1 MERALL
7 SSSTM
12 AIMRRCESGYRSPF
26 HSFNCFHSIATL
38 LRMEQKGRPEYTPTL
53 QALLRMLQGDQTPKD
68 SNSSQDGQVESAL
81 LNALLSLREKPNFDE
96 IVSTSNDS
104 SQTLAH
110 LSVLYGYK
118 SLLER
123 LVEWRIDLTV
133 ADISGLTA
141 LHCAYLKEDR
151 ESIRILLSWG
161 ASSSIEDRLGRRP
174 RDLLPEGSDLADLP
188 DEEIGIREGTP
199 PIVHPKDYEIAL
211 GEQYAVLEAEEG
223 HGNDSGHGG
232 SDSGSDASDASSNNG
247 EDEDGMGLGLSTLE
261 PGPSNSN
268 VSTLDVMNELLV
280 SKKSRKKSGPRLIP
294 DTPHDPAISTVA
306 KKLQDTEAESSVID
320 FLCNDVFPDGTISLA
335 ALKAPMTAE
344 EITKFQVA
352 PGAEKY
358 RGLLVRERE
367 VLNCRLCPED
377 NKLEFKDPEEALHH
391 ITKDHFDM
399 GYSCDCGW

>member
-12 AIMRRCESGYRSPF
+12 AITSRCESGYRSPF
-26 HSFNCFHSIATL
+26 HSLNCFHSITTL
-38 LRMEQKGRPEYTPTL
+38 LRMEEKGRPEYTPS
-53 QALLRMLQGDQTPKD
+53 LRAVLIMLRGDHAPRD
-68 SNSSQDGQVESAL
+68 SNNSQAGQVEPAVVD
-81 LNALLSLREKPNFDE
+81 ALLSLSEKPNFDD

-110 LSVLYGYK
+110 LSVLYGYI

-151 ESIRILLSWG
+151 KSIRILLSGG
-161 ASSSIEDRLGRRP
+161 ASSSIEDKLGRRP

-188 DEEIGIREGTP
+188 DEEIGIREGSP
-199 PIVHPKDYEIAL
+199 PIEHPNDHEFAL

-232 SDSGSDASDASSNNG
+232 SDSGSDASSNND
-247 EDEDGMGLGLSTLE
+247 EDEDVMGIDSPALE
-261 PGPSNSN
+261 PGPSNSK
-268 VSTLDVMNELLV
+268 VSTLDIMNELLV

-306 KKLQDTEAESSVID
+306 KKLQDAEAEPSVID
-320 FLCNDVFPDGTISLA
+320 FLCNEVFPDGTISLA
-335 ALKAPMTAE
+335 ALKAPMTTE

-399 GYSCDCGW
+399 GYSCTCGW

>member
-12 AIMRRCESGYRSPF
+12 AIMRHCESGYRSPF
-26 HSFNCFHSIATL
+26 HLFNCFHSIATL

-53 QALLRMLQGDQTPKD
+53 QALLRMLQGDQAPKD
-68 SNSSQDGQVESAL
+68 SNSPQDGQVESAL
-81 LNALLSLREKPNFDE
+81 LNALLSLREKPNFDD
-96 IVSTSNDS
+96 IVSTTNDS

-123 LVEWRIDLTV
+123 LVEWRINLTV

-151 ESIRILLSWG
+151 ESIRMLLSGG
-161 ASSSIEDRLGRRP
+161 APSSTEDKLGRRP
-174 RDLLPEGSDLADLP
+174 RDMLPEGSDLAALP
-188 DEEIGIREGTP
+188 DEEIGIREGP
-199 PIVHPKDYEIAL
+199 SPIEHPNDHEIAL

-232 SDSGSDASDASSNNG
+232 SDSGSDASSNNG
-247 EDEDGMGLGLSTLE
+247 EDEDGMDIGSPALE
-261 PGPSNSN
+261 PGPSTSR

-306 KKLQDTEAESSVID
+306 KRLQETEAEPSVID
-320 FLCNDVFPDGTISLA
+320 FLCHDIFPDGTISLA
-335 ALKAPMTAE
+335 ALKAPMTVE
-344 EITKFQVA
+344 ETTKFQVE
-352 PGAEKY
+352 PGTEKY

-399 GYSCDCGW
+399 GYSCACGW